1 MAQVINLEGLPDPVA
16 KAIAET
22 VLNLKVHYG
31 AKGVGSKPPRKLTAA
46 DADQALE
53 ELLDTLLAHAKPLRR
68 SAKPG
73 EHLHAGRRRPLDGC
87 FDRYKHSHSTHRPL
101 RRPAQRSAQA
111 SRTLE
116 DRGDRVWIV
125 RGRSS

>member
-53 ELLDTLLAHAKPLRR
+53 ELLDTLPPMPSLSDEALSRE
-68 SAKPG
+68 SIYT
-73 EHLHAGRRRPLDGC
+73 LD
-87 FDRYKHSHSTHRPL
+87 DDAR
-101 RRPAQRSAQA
+101 
-111 SRTLE
+111 
-116 DRGDRVWIV
+116 
-125 RGRSS
+125 